1 MRHSI
6 QKYFH
11 YYDVAE
17 LEQLRALYGDGELGE
32 RPQLASVYSAIRH
45 RSLPERYPEVISQ
58 GTIFCEA
65 YHKAI
70 VQSMGCALL
79 AKSWLRPLAE
89 YIGGRPCLEV
99 MAGTGALAWALGEY
113 GVPVLPTDNYS
124 LRNTFARHWV
134 KVRRMDA
141 LRAVKKYGRDV
152 DFVILSWPFISPL
165 PGQILTWLREH
176 NPRCRM
182 IYLGEWRGGCNVSDD
197 FCDLAREDPAAAE
210 LVARLR
216 KEYQSWY
223 DLKDTIYILQ

>member
-1 MRHSI
+1 MRRAI

-11 YYDVAE
+11 YFDVSE
-17 LEQLRALYGDGELGE
+17 LERMRALYGDGELGE
-32 RPQLASVYSAIRH
+32 RPVLASVYSAVRH
-45 RSLPERYPEVISQ
+45 RELPETYPAVVAE
-58 GTIFCEA
+58 GTLFCEA

-79 AKSWLRPLAE
+79 AKSWLRPLAA

-113 GVPVLPTDNYS
+113 GVPVLPTDNFS
-124 LRNTFARHWV
+124 LRDTFARRWV

-152 DFVILSWPFISPL
+152 DFVICSWPFISEL
-165 PGQILTWLREH
+165 PRQMLAWLREH

-182 IYLGEWRGGCNVSDD
+182 IYIGEWRGGCNVNDA
-197 FCDLAREDPAAAE
+197 FCDFAAEDPAAAGVVAE
-210 LVARLR
+210 LRAH
-216 KEYQSWY
+216 YQNWY
-223 DLKDTIYILQ
+223 DLHDTIYILK